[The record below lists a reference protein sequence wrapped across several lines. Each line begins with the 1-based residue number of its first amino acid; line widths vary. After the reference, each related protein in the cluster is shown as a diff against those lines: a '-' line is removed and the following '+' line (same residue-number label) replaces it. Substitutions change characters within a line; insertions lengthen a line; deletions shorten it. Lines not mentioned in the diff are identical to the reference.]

1 MIRVCAALAVIGV
14 ALGGCTSRNGD
25 TPEEAQCQREANR
38 QPNVAALQDQMLGN
52 ISMQQELMPQV
63 RAAKRQAFNDCMVRL
78 GQPSQDVR

>member
-1 MIRVCAALAVIGV
+1 MRTCAVLAVMAVG
-14 ALGGCTSRNGD
+14 LGGCASRSGD
-25 TPEEAQCQREANR
+25 TPEEAQCEREANHE
-38 QPNVAALQDQMLGN
+38 PNVQRLQDQMLGN